1 MSPHF
6 HPGRRIVHK
15 LYGRGVF
22 NSRDARSSQP
32 QGLATFDG
40 EPCPRRVLMR
50 DLELEPANMPAPVA
64 DMPTARLIW
73 DRNGPTAAASVPA

>member
-22 NSRDARSSQP
+22 GERDMRSSQG
-32 QGLATFDG
+32 QGTATFDG
-40 EPCPRRVLMR
+40 EPCPRRVLLR

-64 DMPTARLIW
+64 DMPPARLLG
-73 DRNGPTAAASVPA
+73 DRGGPRVPA